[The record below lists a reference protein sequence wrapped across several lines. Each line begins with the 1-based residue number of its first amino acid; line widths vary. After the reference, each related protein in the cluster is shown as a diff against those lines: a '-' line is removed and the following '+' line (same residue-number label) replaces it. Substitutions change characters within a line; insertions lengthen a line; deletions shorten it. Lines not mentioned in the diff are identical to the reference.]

1 MSVMFDQWH
10 GKSYK
15 CHSPSS
21 SLWARINQSNLLG
34 AMSRRPKQLR
44 RIRRQDYN
52 GVSDG
57 KYKVSVI
64 SGETVNGE
72 HVLQDKSGMLHAF
85 DMTYGLDSD
94 SRTQVRPDQW
104 GCVSTCGGVRKAR
117 SASLPHS
124 GQITW
129 PPAGPG
135 PSNSHLHEGHRHS
148 LIIIFLC
155 RPNDCFACA

>member
-1 MSVMFDQWH
+1 
-10 GKSYK
+10 
-15 CHSPSS
+15 
-21 SLWARINQSNLLG
+21 
-34 AMSRRPKQLR
+34 
-44 RIRRQDYN
+44 
-52 GVSDG
+52 
-57 KYKVSVI
+57 
-64 SGETVNGE
+64 
-72 HVLQDKSGMLHAF
+72 
-85 DMTYGLDSD
+85 MTYGLDSD

-155 RPNDCFACA
+155 DPTTVSRVLEQPDVSPALLLVSWRPFHRKR